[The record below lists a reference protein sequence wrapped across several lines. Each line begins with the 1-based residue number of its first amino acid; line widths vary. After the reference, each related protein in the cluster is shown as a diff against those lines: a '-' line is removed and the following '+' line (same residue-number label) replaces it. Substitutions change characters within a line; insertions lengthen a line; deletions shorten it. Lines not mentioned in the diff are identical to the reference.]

1 MKTPVNTGVYGVF
14 EVELGG
20 RTVKERGMKSL
31 GHEQL
36 GFVMASFS
44 KMRIVVMCIWF
55 WVI

>member
-1 MKTPVNTGVYGVF
+1 MKTPVNTGFYGVF

>member
-1 MKTPVNTGVYGVF
+1 MLGCFWSGI
-14 EVELGG
+14 GG

-31 GHEQL
+31 SHEQL

-44 KMRIVVMCIWF
+44 KMRIVGMCIWF